1 MGCSILLASSLLEK
15 IRFICDALQT
25 MLGDKP
31 FEVIEVLKNV
41 ILTNVVITDSRGK
54 VLRYAIVD
62 DFNCKKIGGFL
73 DKGWFPGDCGISLLL
88 ETGGDGKI
96 NHVQNNNSC
105 IFRQS
110 ESCVFSNVFGTLVP
124 ILGKNKRLGTLILIR
139 PSRSFGTEDLI
150 LAETVST
157 IVGIKICNLN
167 TKKEG
172 KKIRD
177 KMMVQQALAALS
189 YSELVAAE
197 RVFNE
202 LKTKEGLIV
211 TSKIADRVNI
221 ARSVIVNA
229 LRKLKSAGVIETHSL
244 GMKGTYLK
252 VLNMNLLD
260 QLKKDKY

>member
-1 MGCSILLASSLLEK
+1 
-15 IRFICDALQT
+15 
-25 MLGDKP
+25 
-31 FEVIEVLKNV
+31 
-41 ILTNVVITDSRGK
+41 
-54 VLRYAIVD
+54 
-62 DFNCKKIGGFL
+62 
-73 DKGWFPGDCGISLLL
+73 
-88 ETGGDGKI
+88 
-96 NHVQNNNSC
+96 
-105 IFRQS
+105 
-110 ESCVFSNVFGTLVP
+110 
-124 ILGKNKRLGTLILIR
+124 
-139 PSRSFGTEDLI
+139 
-150 LAETVST
+150 
-157 IVGIKICNLN
+157 
-167 TKKEG
+167 
-172 KKIRD
+172 
-177 KMMVQQALAALS
+177 MMVQQALAALS